1 MAALV
6 WPLAWQSKQAT
17 PRLGRSRAA
26 VVGLVELLLRER
38 RHQQAQP
45 LELLGVQDAV
55 EQLEE
60 VVDRDELALRDV
72 AEVGPRGQE
81 DRRRELRQEV
91 VGQVEVEVEARQ
103 VARLPAS

>member
-1 MAALV
+1 M

-17 PRLGRSRAA
+17 PRLALLGAA

-38 RHQQAQP
+38 RHQQAQA
-45 LELLGVQDAV
+45 LELLRIEDAV
-55 EQLEE
+55 EELEE
-60 VVDRDELALRDV
+60 VVDGDELALRDV

-81 DRRRELRQEV
+81 DRRRKLGQEM
-91 VGQVEVEVEARQ
+91 VGQIEVEVEAGE